1 MPEQLV
7 VRALWE
13 AGQPVLPTFSCG
25 ENMALADTSEGPTF
39 DTTFTPETHHVAGW

>member
-13 AGQPVLPTFSCG
+13 ARGPVLPTFSCG
-25 ENMALADTSEGPTF
+25 EDMALTDVSKGRLLTLRLLQKHTM
-39 DTTFTPETHHVAGW
+39 

>member
-13 AGQPVLPTFSCG
+13 ARGPVLPTFSCG
-25 ENMALADTSEGPTF
+25 EDMALMMYLRADF
-39 DTTFTPETHHVAGW
+39 